1 MKRLF
6 TLLLFLPLLVGAQ
19 NTFKAIVKDSTS
31 NQLLFGSTVLVKG
44 SNKGSNADVKGKIEI
59 RNIPDGKQTIVFSY
73 IGYENKEV
81 SFVFPLDEGL
91 KEQTINLKP
100 ISQQLEEIVVTSTR
114 TNSRIESIPIR
125 VEVIGKEEVD
135 EEVNIKP
142 ANISKL
148 LLESTSIQ
156 SQQTSAVNGNVSI
169 RLLGLDGKYTQI
181 LKDGFPLFSGF
192 AQGLSV
198 LEIPPLDLKQVEIIK
213 GSSSSLYG
221 SDAIA
226 GIINLIS
233 KKPMEKRELTF
244 LLNQTSLS
252 GTDANGYFSQR
263 WKKFGMSFLTSNNF
277 QKAVDVNK
285 DGFSDIPE
293 THTYN
298 IATTFYYY
306 IDPTATLLFGL
317 NGTFDVRM
325 GGDMEA
331 IKNQSYPYLHYFEE
345 NISNRLSTQ
354 LKFDKQFGEDRA
366 FVFKNS
372 VSYYERAINQS
383 SGSFKG
389 KQISSYTE
397 GSFNFKLGK
406 HNFVTGVNVN
416 SEKFLEDVALS
427 NQQRNYNYITTGLF
441 LQDDWKP
448 TPKIALQAGLRTDYQ
463 NKFGSFI
470 LPRLALMYTFS
481 ALMDEESG

>member
-1 MKRLF
+1 M
-6 TLLLFLPLLVGAQ
+6 
-19 NTFKAIVKDSTS
+19 S
-31 NQLLFGSTVLVKG
+31 NQLLFGSTALVKG
-44 SNKGSNADVKGKIEI
+44 SNKGSNADVNGKIEI

-81 SFVFPLDEGL
+81 SFVFPLEEGL

-192 AQGLSV
+192 AQGVSV

-221 SDAIA
+221 SDAVA

-233 KKPMEKRELTF
+233 KKPQKKRELTF

-252 GTDANGYFSQR
+252 GTDANGYFSQH
-263 WKKFGMSFLTSNNF
+263 WKKLVMSFLSC
-277 QKAVDVNK
+277 
-285 DGFSDIPE
+285 
-293 THTYN
+293 
-298 IATTFYYY
+298 
-306 IDPTATLLFGL
+306 
-317 NGTFDVRM
+317 
-325 GGDMEA
+325 
-331 IKNQSYPYLHYFEE
+331 
-345 NISNRLSTQ
+345 
-354 LKFDKQFGEDRA
+354 
-366 FVFKNS
+366 
-372 VSYYERAINQS
+372 
-383 SGSFKG
+383 
-389 KQISSYTE
+389 
-397 GSFNFKLGK
+397 
-406 HNFVTGVNVN
+406 
-416 SEKFLEDVALS
+416 
-427 NQQRNYNYITTGLF
+427 
-441 LQDDWKP
+441 
-448 TPKIALQAGLRTDYQ
+448 
-463 NKFGSFI
+463 
-470 LPRLALMYTFS
+470 
-481 ALMDEESG
+481 

>member
-1 MKRLF
+1 MLKVLKHYWISRRLNSIYLFLFLLSKVIYLQYMKRIF
-6 TLLLFLPLLVGAQ
+6 TLLLFLPFFLGAQ
-19 NTFKAIVKDSTS
+19 NTFRAIVKDSLT
-31 NQLLFGSTVLVKG
+31 NQLLFGSTALLKG
-44 SNKGSNADVKGKIEI
+44 SSKGANADMNGMIEI
-59 RNIPDGKQTIVFSY
+59 RDIPDGKQTIVFRY
-73 IGYENKEV
+73 IGFENLEK
-81 SFVFPLDEGL
+81 SFVFPLKESF
-91 KEQTINLKP
+91 KEQAIYLKP
-100 ISQQLEEIVVTSTR
+100 KSEQLEEVVVTSTR

-156 SQQTSAVNGNVSI
+156 AQQTSAVNGNVSI

-233 KKPMEKRELTF
+233 KKPQEKRELTF
-244 LLNQTSLS
+244 LFNQTSLS

-263 WKKFGMSFLTSNNF
+263 WKKFGMSLLTSNNF

-298 IATTFYYY
+298 VAPTFYFY

-317 NGTFDVRM
+317 NGTFDVRK
-325 GGDMEA
+325 GGDM
-331 IKNQSYPYLHYFEE
+331 
-345 NISNRLSTQ
+345 
-354 LKFDKQFGEDRA
+354 
-366 FVFKNS
+366 
-372 VSYYERAINQS
+372 
-383 SGSFKG
+383 
-389 KQISSYTE
+389 
-397 GSFNFKLGK
+397 
-406 HNFVTGVNVN
+406 
-416 SEKFLEDVALS
+416 
-427 NQQRNYNYITTGLF
+427 
-441 LQDDWKP
+441 
-448 TPKIALQAGLRTDYQ
+448 
-463 NKFGSFI
+463 
-470 LPRLALMYTFS
+470 
-481 ALMDEESG
+481 